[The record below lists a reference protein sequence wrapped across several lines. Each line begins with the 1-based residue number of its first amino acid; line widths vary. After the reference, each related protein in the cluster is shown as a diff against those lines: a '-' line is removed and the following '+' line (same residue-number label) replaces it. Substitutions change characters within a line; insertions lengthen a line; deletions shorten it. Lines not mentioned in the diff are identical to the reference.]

1 MKPNPRISLVL
12 ASAIGGWIATV
23 APALLRAQ
31 PAPFMMQ
38 ANVAGK
44 PIDGQPLKWDDES
57 MSLLGRDG
65 ALYEFNPA
73 DAKKAR
79 RYGKGFVGYNSQELQ
94 AKLRDEFPRSFE
106 ITSTPHFVV
115 VHPAGPWRAWG
126 DRLESLYRSFTH
138 YMSVRGMRMTEPL
151 TPLVAVVF
159 RTQEDYYRHAAAGG
173 NPLPPGVLGHYE
185 PDSNRVYLFDIEQK
199 DGDPDWSENAATIIH
214 EATHQTANNVGVH
227 SRFAEQPRWLV
238 EGLAMMFEARGVWDN
253 ASLMQQK
260 DRVNRGRLEDFK
272 KIASSRPKEWMPL
285 LIASDKPFQYLPGE
299 AYAEAWAL
307 TFFLCETRPQ
317 EYSNYLAR
325 VASRPAFSKYGA
337 KERLADF
344 KAAFGSDLE
353 LLSAQ
358 MQRYIES
365 LP

>member
-1 MKPNPRISLVL
+1 MKLHWRISIAWASLCSAPVL
-12 ASAIGGWIATV
+12 LL
-23 APALLRAQ
+23 PAAALFAE

-38 ANVAGK
+38 AMVAGK
-44 PIDGQPLKWDDES
+44 PVDGQPLKWDDQS

-94 AKLRDEFPRSFE
+94 ARLRNEFPRTFE

-115 VHPAGPWRAWG
+115 VHPPGHWREWG
-126 DRLESLYRSFTH
+126 DRLESLYRSFIH

-199 DGDPDWSENAATIIH
+199 DGNPDWSENAATIIH

-227 SRFAEQPRWLV
+227 SRFAQQPRWLV

-253 ASLMQQK
+253 ASLQQQK

-325 VASRPAFSKYGA
+325 VASRPAFSEYSP
-337 KERLADF
+337 KERLSDF
-344 KAAFGSDLE
+344 MAAFGSDLT